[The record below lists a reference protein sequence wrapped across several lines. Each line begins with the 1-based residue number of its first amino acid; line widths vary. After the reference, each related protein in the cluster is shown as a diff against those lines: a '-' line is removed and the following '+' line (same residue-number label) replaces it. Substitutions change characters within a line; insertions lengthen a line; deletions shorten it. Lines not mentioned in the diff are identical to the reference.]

1 MWHVDERP
9 CRLMFESN
17 VVWYLNARLSGPT
30 SAEQTDFSEKW
41 ANAGLDVGG
50 TIILRR
56 MRGSRAY
63 FRIWSAQQRSTD
75 LMSDTLLTA
84 IIEGQIITGYQSDV
98 EHSHA
103 SLLWGWGLQ
112 QTSIRQCE
120 RSAGRGNML
129 MTVTKPVLWF
139 TFHLLPAFSF
149 VPLHLKRNKAHM
161 MNTVLRSQEK
171 NTTNSGRSV
180 INLLKFSPEMFHAS
194 FYQINKD
201 VFIEQCFEVYLK
213 CRFIYCISD
222 SQSSTMYSQ

>member
-1 MWHVDERP
+1 MVLFEGVAYCFHLKIECGDHHVT
-9 CRLMFESN
+9 CRWATLPFD
-17 VVWYLNARLSGPT
+17 VWIKCCVIFKCSALSGPT

-56 MRGSRAY
+56 MRGSGAY
-63 FRIWSAQQRSTD
+63 FRIWSARQRSMD

-98 EHSHA
+98 EHSHT

-139 TFHLLPAFSF
+139 TFHLLLAFSF

-161 MNTVLRSQEK
+161 MNSVLR
-171 NTTNSGRSV
+171 
-180 INLLKFSPEMFHAS
+180 
-194 FYQINKD
+194 YQ
-201 VFIEQCFEVYLK
+201 
-213 CRFIYCISD
+213 
-222 SQSSTMYSQ
+222 

>member
-9 CRLMFESN
+9 RCLMFESN
-17 VVWYLNARLSGPT
+17 VVWYLNARLSVDQPQQNRLISLRNERT
-30 SAEQTDFSEKW
+30 
-41 ANAGLDVGG
+41 NAGLDVGG

-63 FRIWSAQQRSTD
+63 FRIWSARQRSMD

-98 EHSHA
+98 EHSHT

-149 VPLHLKRNKAHM
+149 VALHLKRNKAHM
-161 MNTVLRSQEK
+161 MNKVLRYQENK
-171 NTTNSGRSV
+171 TPLIV
-180 INLLKFSPEMFHAS
+180 AAVLKFSPEMKQRRFFQA
-194 FYQINKD
+194 
-201 VFIEQCFEVYLK
+201 VF
-213 CRFIYCISD
+213 
-222 SQSSTMYSQ
+222 